1 MSTTTSYLEL
11 TKDSDSESY
20 SVARVNENS
29 DKIDAFAKK
38 LSGLTS
44 VNNLAS
50 AVPDGKNLFKVYA
63 YAGNATD
70 APTTNAGMV
79 IVIGTSTSWY
89 TQIAIPISGT
99 FPYIYSR
106 NYGNNAFTEWSQTS
120 GSTAAT
126 LATGITYKV
135 AGRVVTIFINN
146 VSVSASSGWSSL
158 ATLPSAIGSPYSV
171 HVKSMDGT
179 DLRVSGNLLDYRGSA
194 SSVYGTI
201 TYVI

>member
-1 MSTTTSYLEL
+1 MSTTTSYLGL
-11 TKDSDSESY
+11 TKPVASESY
-20 SVARVNENS
+20 SVSVPNGNM
-29 DKIDAFAKK
+29 DLIDTFAKK
-38 LSGLTS
+38 LSGMES
-44 VNNLAS
+44 ISNLAS
-50 AVPDGKNLFKVYA
+50 AVPDSKNLFKVYA
-63 YAGNATD
+63 YGGNSTD

-99 FPYIYSR
+99 FPYIYVR
-106 NYGNNAFTEWSQTS
+106 NYGNSSFTNWSQAS
-120 GSTAAT
+120 GSASGTIS
-126 LATGITYKV
+126 TGITYQV
-135 AGRVVTIFINN
+135 TGRVVTIFINN

-179 DLRVSGNLLDYRGSA
+179 DLRISGNALDYRGSA
-194 SSVYGTI
+194 SSIYGII